1 VRRLFN
7 LERLRARRADAAAL
21 AAIALFFVAFFPQGL
36 FGGKYLL
43 AGDAF
48 FYSYPLRT
56 VAWRMIRAGEWPT
69 WTPYVMSGYP
79 LLSMAQLGLGY
90 PLTWGYLFL
99 PGRIAEQLYMLA
111 PFLLAP
117 VFTYLYL
124 RELKR
129 SPLAALLGAL
139 AYGYGGMMCSPLAN
153 NGLLPNACMWLP
165 LMLTACERARR
176 RPFLRC
182 LLLATFAY
190 TMSVL
195 TGVGQGF
202 IYVAALAAAY
212 ALFLAFISDKRG
224 ARLSSLR
231 AWRPF
236 FIVCG
241 AGLLATGV
249 AAFQILETARAVRR
263 SVRSVLSY
271 ELFTQGAFPPLKLWS
286 AFITPLFNVIDTTP
300 YVPPLAVALALV
312 AVYAHARRKTE
323 RDPRVF
329 FWLVVAIVA
338 CVLMMGASTPL
349 YVLVYHL
356 PLLNRFRVPSRHTF
370 EWTFALGVLAA
381 YGWDALAPTLDRLR
395 AARTRTRLAPV
406 IITLALLAAGIIVGM
421 LWWQKTQQPS
431 GLDGWPYTPFVYR
444 AWKVAFVLI
453 GLVALWRAALVAQ
466 RRWRFS
472 LVLVSLLVVCYFE
485 PALLITRW
493 WMSFALPAAR
503 FTTPGEATRYL
514 QQFAPTENRIYTRVD
529 LMTEQFGDAPRF
541 DGPNLSAVWGLHNVA
556 GYEPLILERYSQA
569 LGGTGLDAVHALD
582 GNRPDATLLTARSHV
597 LDILNDTFLVSYPAL
612 ATAPGGGN
620 LDVMQSLG
628 ELPPG
633 ATKTFNVPPTD
644 ADELM
649 LVTSLSN
656 STFEPDGTQVARL
669 RVFAADGR
677 TIELSLRAGDDTAEW
692 AHERADVRA
701 LMKHRL
707 APIYD
712 STPISAGAQSY
723 TAYRYRAQLPLGTHA
738 RVRRIEITNV
748 SHTARLGIG
757 GALLVDTHVPR
768 RVAITPVDYSPA
780 WQPVYEQESLLIL
793 RNTRAQ
799 PRAWLVAEA
808 APVRSEEALQ
818 LIRGDTTREFDP
830 RRTAL
835 LEVRANELPDLPG
848 GELAPGSTAR
858 IVSYEPSRLLI
869 ETDAPTAT
877 VLVVSEIFYPGWEA
891 TIDGQRAPILLTD
904 YLLRG
909 VVLPAG
915 HHTVEM
921 RYVAHAARTGAY
933 VSALTLCLIA
943 GLAIYAR
950 RVRGDKV

>member
-1 VRRLFN
+1 MRRLLHSN
-7 LERLRARRADAAAL
+7 RWGTDAAAL

-56 VAWRMIRAGEWPT
+56 VAWRMISAGEWPT

-99 PGRIAEQLYMLA
+99 PGRIAEQIYVLA

-124 RELKR
+124 RELGR
-129 SPLAALLGAL
+129 TPLAATLGAL
-139 AYGYGGMMCSPLAN
+139 IYGYGGMMCSPLAN

-165 LMLTACERARR
+165 LVLIACERARR
-176 RPFLRC
+176 RRFLPC
-182 LLLATFAY
+182 LLLATCAY

-202 IYVAALAAAY
+202 VYVGVLAASY
-212 ALFLAFISDKRG
+212 ALFLVFVSGGRG
-224 ARLSSLR
+224 ARLTSLR
-231 AWRPF
+231 AWRPVF
-236 FIVCG
+236 VVCG

-249 AAFQILETARAVRR
+249 GAFQILETARAVRR

-271 ELFTQGAFPPLKLWS
+271 ELFTQGSFPPLMQWRS
-286 AFITPLFNVIDTTP
+286 FTTPLFYFIDMTA
-300 YVPPLAVALALV
+300 YVPPLAIALALV
-312 AVYAHARRKTE
+312 AISVHARRKAA

-329 FWLVVAIVA
+329 FWLGVALLA
-338 CVLMMGASTPL
+338 CVLMLGAFTPL
-349 YVLVYHL
+349 YTLVYHL

-381 YGWDALAPTLDRLR
+381 YGWDALTPALRKLR
-395 AARTRTRLAPV
+395 ARRTRAHALTLYAA
-406 IITLALLAAGIIVGM
+406 LALLAAGIVVGV
-421 LWWQKTQQPS
+421 LWWLKARTLFAD
-431 GLDGWPYTPFVYR
+431 GLGHPAAVYR
-444 AWKVAFVLI
+444 SWKSAFVLVCI
-453 GLVALWRAALVAQ
+453 AALWCASLIAH

-472 LVLVSLLVVCYFE
+472 VLLAGVLVVCYFE
-485 PALLITRW
+485 PSLLIRRW
-493 WMSFALPAAR
+493 WTSFALPAAR

-514 QQFAPTENRIYTRVD
+514 QQFSPAEGRIYTRVD
-529 LMTEQFGDAPRF
+529 LMTEQFGSAPRF
-541 DGPNLSAVWGLHNVA
+541 DGANLSAVWGLHNVA

-569 LGGTGLDAVHALD
+569 LGGTGLDAVHPLD
-582 GNRPDATLLTARSHV
+582 GNQPDATLLAARSHV
-597 LDILNDTFLVSYPAL
+597 LDLLNDTFLVSYPSL
-612 ATAPGGGN
+612 ATAPGGGT
-620 LDVMQSLG
+620 LGAMQSLG
-628 ELPPG
+628 ELPPET
-633 ATKTFNVPPTD
+633 TKTFNVPPTD
-644 ADELM
+644 ADELL

-656 STFEPDGTQVARL
+656 STFEPDGASVARL
-669 RVFAADGR
+669 RVFTADGH
-677 TIELSLRAGDDTAEW
+677 TIELSLRAGYDTAEW
-692 AHERADVRA
+692 AHERGDVRA

-712 STPISAGAQSY
+712 SSPVGTGADAY
-723 TAYRYRAQLPLGTHA
+723 TAYRYRAQLPLGARA

-748 SHTARLGIG
+748 SHAARLGIG
-757 GALLVDTHVPR
+757 GVLLVDTQAQH
-768 RVAITPVDYSPA
+768 RVALTATDYSTA

-793 RNTRAQ
+793 RNERAL

-808 APVRSEEALQ
+808 APVRSEEALA
-818 LIRGDTTREFDP
+818 LIRGDSAREFDP

-835 LEVRANELPDLPG
+835 LEVRPNELPQLPG
-848 GELAPGSTAR
+848 GELAPGSAAHIT
-858 IVSYEPSRLLI
+858 SYEPSRLLI

-891 TIDGQRAPILLTD
+891 TIDGRRAPILLTD

-909 VVLPAG
+909 IALPAG
-915 HHTVEM
+915 RHTIEM

-933 VSALTLCLIA
+933 ISVLTLCVIA

-950 RVRGDKV
+950 RGRDDKL